1 MSYFIFLE
9 FLLFKTRYK
18 VLITWS
24 NWIFFFFLPSKFSSY
39 YLKNCSWRW
48 YFDRPFSRDPTEIK
62 LIGHDVRNCFLVIT
76 KYLFNVHK
84 TQSISQTFPMITRK
98 QCKKW
103 FLPKSTMT
111 CSSAHRFKSLQSVL
125 VCWFLT
131 VTCLLNCIFCTCRV
145 MVCVRYGRGGG

>member
-24 NWIFFFFLPSKFSSY
+24 NWIFFALKILQLLSKKLFLALVLWQAFF
-39 YLKNCSWRW
+39 SWSHRNKAHRSW
-48 YFDRPFSRDPTEIK
+48 CKK
-62 LIGHDVRNCFLVIT
+62 LLSCDHKI
-76 KYLFNVHK
+76 FNVHK

-98 QCKKW
+98 RCKKW

>member
-24 NWIFFFFLPSKFSSY
+24 NWIFFALKILQLLSKKLFLALVLWQAFF
-39 YLKNCSWRW
+39 SWSHRNKAC
-48 YFDRPFSRDPTEIK
+48 DV
-62 LIGHDVRNCFLVIT
+62 GHDVRNCFLVIT

-145 MVCVRYGRGGG
+145 MVCVRRGRGGG